1 MKLALSVVKSN
12 GGSWNSITEHGVLKS
27 LLAKTDS
34 LSFSQKNLESD
45 NRVVLFVKE
54 SGEDAPKMLSLS
66 ERLSKTVRKA
76 LTNGVKKL
84 DIFKSLLLMRVIEN
98 EDGVFFLIPEG
109 KAAESF
115 NVVGLLKG
123 EAVPLEALIA

>member
-12 GGSWNSITEHGVLKS
+12 GGSWDSITEHGVLKS
-27 LLAKTDS
+27 LLAKTDR

-76 LTNGVKKL
+76 LANGVKKL

-115 NVVGLLKG
+115 NVVDLLKG
-123 EAVPLEALIA
+123 EAVPLEDLIA